1 MNHQQSFRQETSGAL
16 YLVPTPIGNLEDMTY
31 RAVRVLQD
39 VDKIFAEDTRHTRK
53 LCHYFEISTP
63 LDSYHEHSSEGK
75 EEKILALLEEGGTA
89 ALVSD
94 AGTPLVSDPGRD
106 LVRQAVEKD
115 IAVISLPG
123 ANAAVTALTASG
135 MGGGPFYFY
144 GFLPRKK
151 KDRQARLDQL
161 SGVDV
166 PILLYESPY
175 RLKEMVSHLEES
187 WGDRQAVLAREL
199 TKQYEEI
206 LRGSLSELTRY
217 LHQHTVKGECCV
229 IVEGAEEDSAAV
241 ADAWWE
247 TLEPRTHVQVYKEQ
261 GMSVKDA
268 IKAAAKDRGV
278 PKQEVYAA
286 YHQL

>member
-1 MNHQQSFRQETSGAL
+1 MNHQQSFRQKTSGAL

-63 LDSYHEHSSEGK
+63 LDSYHEHSAEGK
-75 EEKILALLEEGGTA
+75 GSSILTLLEEGRTA

-94 AGTPLVSDPGRD
+94 AGTPLVSDPGRE
-106 LVRQAVEKD
+106 LVQQALEQD
-115 IAVISLPG
+115 IAVIPLPG
-123 ANAAVTALTASG
+123 ANAAVTAWTASG
-135 MGGGPFYFY
+135 LGGGPFYFY

-151 KDRQARLDQL
+151 KDRQARLDHL
-161 SGVDV
+161 SGVNV
-166 PILLYESPY
+166 PILFYESPY
-175 RLKEMVSHLEES
+175 RLKEMLSHLEET
-187 WGDRQAVLAREL
+187 WGNRRAVLAREL

-206 LRGSLSELTRY
+206 LRGTLPEIARY
-217 LHQHTVKGECCV
+217 VHEHTLKGECCV
-229 IVEGAEEDSAAV
+229 IVEGTQEETAAG
-241 ADAWWE
+241 DTWWE
-247 TLEPRTHVQVYKEQ
+247 ALEPRAHVQVYVEQ
-261 GMSVKDA
+261 GMTSKEA

-286 YHQL
+286 YHHL